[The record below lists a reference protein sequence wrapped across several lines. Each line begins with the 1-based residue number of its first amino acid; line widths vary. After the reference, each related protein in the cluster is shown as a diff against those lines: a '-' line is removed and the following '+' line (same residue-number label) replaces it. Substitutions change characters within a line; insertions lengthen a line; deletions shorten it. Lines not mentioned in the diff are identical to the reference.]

1 MKSSEG
7 AFSKNNLN
15 YDENEIENLEKLNE
29 EVKKSYRNLETMTLD
44 DARKENVNKEN
55 YEKIKKNAKMM
66 TESIENMI
74 TVYGFFIKDFEMAE
88 NYSVKQLELYLDRI
102 SKMNEV

>member
-1 MKSSEG
+1 
-7 AFSKNNLN
+7 
-15 YDENEIENLEKLNE
+15 
-29 EVKKSYRNLETMTLD
+29 
-44 DARKENVNKEN
+44 
-55 YEKIKKNAKMM
+55 
-66 TESIENMI
+66 MI

>member
-1 MKSSEG
+1 VEC
-7 AFSKNNLN
+7 NLN
-15 YDENEIENLEKLNE
+15 Y
-29 EVKKSYRNLETMTLD
+29 
-44 DARKENVNKEN
+44 
-55 YEKIKKNAKMM
+55 NA
-66 TESIENMI
+66 ESIENMI